1 MMKPWVMIAIA
12 GVGVA
17 FVLGCAIAA
26 VIGLSVATE
35 VTIDMLTNRGVPLWR
50 LASQSQC
57 F

>member
-17 FVLGCAIAA
+17 FALGCAIAA

-35 VTIDMLTNRGVPLWR
+35 VTIDMLTNRGVP
-50 LASQSQC
+50 
-57 F
+57 